1 MSEQIP
7 LSTITDA
14 AGGALT
20 QQQLADMIIPV
31 MDNYSVARK
40 LMSRYP
46 GRVPGAGIRIARE
59 DEGPSTAWTSQGAP
73 KHKAGHSFSSILLKP
88 EKLTSIVPM
97 NNEFIRDAVIRATEF
112 VKQSIAKSLA
122 RREDLTF
129 LGFDSD
135 SPFPDLGVYQ
145 KVLALSKTVAW
156 GAGAD
161 PVIDISN
168 AMGLVEDNGYEVTGF
183 VTHPTVKAKLRN
195 LRDDYGRPIL
205 MLGDV
210 ERKIADTLYGV
221 PIYWTRQ
228 VPKTLGTDGA
238 LGGGSKTAI
247 LMGQFDQAEFGDTDL
262 IDLRA
267 SEEAT
272 ITIDGNLV
280 SMFENNL
287 TAIRGEKSV
296 SFALQQTASA
306 KFAFAAVINI

>member
-1 MSEQIP
+1 
-7 LSTITDA
+7 
-14 AGGALT
+14 LT

-168 AMGLVEDNGYEVTGF
+168 AMGLVED
-183 VTHPTVKAKLRN
+183 TVRSDR
-195 LRDDYGRPIL
+195 LRDPSHRESQAAQPARRLRQAHPYAGRR
-205 MLGDV
+205 GS
-210 ERKIADTLYGV
+210 KIAELFYGV

-228 VPKTLGTDGA
+228 VPKDPGHDGA

-262 IDLRA
+262 IDLGLQRK
-267 SEEAT
+267 
-272 ITIDGNLV
+272 
-280 SMFENNL
+280 
-287 TAIRGEKSV
+287 RHHHRRQPGEHVRETTDRHQRRESV